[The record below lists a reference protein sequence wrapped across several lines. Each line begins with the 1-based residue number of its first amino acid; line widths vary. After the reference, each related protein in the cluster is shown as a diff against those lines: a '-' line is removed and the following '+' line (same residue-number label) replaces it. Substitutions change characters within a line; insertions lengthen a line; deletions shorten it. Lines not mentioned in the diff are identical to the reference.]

1 MGAVVNSSPVAT
13 FSDLVQGA
21 EAGGGVKEAAGEVQG
36 AGGVGG
42 VQGAAGE
49 VQGASD
55 RSEEAAAER
64 RSEDHGDVDRIL
76 HLLPDVLGA
85 GRRVSHV

>member
-1 MGAVVNSSPVAT
+1 MGAIVNSSPVAT

-21 EAGGGVKEAAGEVQG
+21 EAGGGGVQG
-36 AGGVGG
+36 AGGGG
-42 VQGAAGE
+42 

-85 GRRVSHV
+85 GRRVSDV

>member
-21 EAGGGVKEAAGEVQG
+21 EAGGGVQG
-36 AGGVGG
+36 AGGG
-42 VQGAAGE
+42 

-64 RSEDHGDVDRIL
+64 HSEDHGDVDRIL

>member
-21 EAGGGVKEAAGEVQG
+21 GAGGGVQG
-36 AGGVGG
+36 AGGGG
-42 VQGAAGE
+42 VQGAGGGVQGAGGG

-64 RSEDHGDVDRIL
+64 HSEDHGDVDRIL

>member
-21 EAGGGVKEAAGEVQG
+21 GAGGGGVQG
-36 AGGVGG
+36 AGGG
-42 VQGAAGE
+42 VQGAGGG

-64 RSEDHGDVDRIL
+64 HSEDHGDVDRIL

>member
-21 EAGGGVKEAAGEVQG
+21 EAGGVKG
-36 AGGVGG
+36 AGGG
-42 VQGAAGE
+42 

-64 RSEDHGDVDRIL
+64 HSEDHGDVDRIL

>member
-21 EAGGGVKEAAGEVQG
+21 G
-36 AGGVGG
+36 AGGGG
-42 VQGAAGE
+42 VQGAEGG

-64 RSEDHGDVDRIL
+64 HSEDHGDVDRIL

>member
-21 EAGGGVKEAAGEVQG
+21 
-36 AGGVGG
+36 
-42 VQGAAGE
+42 
-49 VQGASD
+49 SD

-64 RSEDHGDVDRIL
+64 HSEDHGDVDRIL

>member
-1 MGAVVNSSPVAT
+1 MNSSPVAT

-21 EAGGGVKEAAGEVQG
+21 DAGGG
-36 AGGVGG
+36 
-42 VQGAAGE
+42 

-64 RSEDHGDVDRIL
+64 HSEDHGDVDRIL

>member
-21 EAGGGVKEAAGEVQG
+21 GAEGG
-36 AGGVGG
+36 
-42 VQGAAGE
+42 

-64 RSEDHGDVDRIL
+64 HSEDHGDVDRIL

>member
-21 EAGGGVKEAAGEVQG
+21 G
-36 AGGVGG
+36 AG
-42 VQGAAGE
+42 

>member
-13 FSDLVQGA
+13 FSDLVQRA
-21 EAGGGVKEAAGEVQG
+21 
-36 AGGVGG
+36 GVGG
-42 VQGAAGE
+42 VKGAAGE

>member
-21 EAGGGVKEAAGEVQG
+21 EAGGGGVQG
-36 AGGVGG
+36 AGGG
-42 VQGAAGE
+42 

-64 RSEDHGDVDRIL
+64 HSEDHGDVDRIL

>member
-1 MGAVVNSSPVAT
+1 MNSSPVAT

-21 EAGGGVKEAAGEVQG
+21 GAGGGGVKG
-36 AGGVGG
+36 AGS
-42 VQGAAGE
+42 E

-55 RSEEAAAER
+55 RSEEAAAES

-85 GRRVSHV
+85 GRRVSDV

>member
-21 EAGGGVKEAAGEVQG
+21 EAGGGV
-36 AGGVGG
+36 
-42 VQGAAGE
+42 QGAAGE

-64 RSEDHGDVDRIL
+64 HSEDHGDVDRIL

-85 GRRVSHV
+85 GRRVSDV

>member
-1 MGAVVNSSPVAT
+1 MNSSPVAT

-21 EAGGGVKEAAGEVQG
+21 G
-36 AGGVGG
+36 AGGGG
-42 VQGAAGE
+42 VQGAAGG

-85 GRRVSHV
+85 GRHVSDV

>member
-1 MGAVVNSSPVAT
+1 MVNSSPVAT

-21 EAGGGVKEAAGEVQG
+21 GAG
-36 AGGVGG
+36 AGGGG
-42 VQGAAGE
+42 VQGAG
-49 VQGASD
+49 QTRDSD

-64 RSEDHGDVDRIL
+64 LSEGYGDVDRIL

-85 GRRVSHV
+85 GRPVSDV

>member
-21 EAGGGVKEAAGEVQG
+21 GAEGGVQG
-36 AGGVGG
+36 AGGG
-42 VQGAAGE
+42 

-64 RSEDHGDVDRIL
+64 HSEDHGDVDRIL

-85 GRRVSHV
+85 GRRVSDV

>member
-21 EAGGGVKEAAGEVQG
+21 GAGGGGVQG
-36 AGGVGG
+36 AGGG
-42 VQGAAGE
+42 

-64 RSEDHGDVDRIL
+64 HSEDHGDVDRIL